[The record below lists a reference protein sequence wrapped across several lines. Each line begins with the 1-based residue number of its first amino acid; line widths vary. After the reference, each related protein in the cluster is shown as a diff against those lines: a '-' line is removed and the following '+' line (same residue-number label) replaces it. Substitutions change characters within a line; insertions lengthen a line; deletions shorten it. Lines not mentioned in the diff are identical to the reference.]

1 MLLAKITIYITVRNT
16 LRTRSFVLLCLNHQ
30 CLHGPL
36 SLFCHVSASP
46 FSLLQQACF
55 QLLMVVCTG
64 DARPFALIFPCTRAP
79 FWHAHLFAIHWIAV
93 HWISRSLLAR
103 APVRSSLNMNTYTPP
118 QKNISHRIYTIHVGH
133 LFWFQNGEFRRKVRD
148 FHACVP
154 SAICAPEY
162 GIHWRQT
169 GVTTENNAAL
179 YLVIVN
185 YSKS

>member
-1 MLLAKITIYITVRNT
+1 MARFRCFATSQPRPFLFFSRRAF
-16 LRTRSFVLLCLNHQ
+16 SFWWW
-30 CLHGPL
+30 
-36 SLFCHVSASP
+36 SA
-46 FSLLQQACF
+46 LVMQ
-55 QLLMVVCTG
+55 G
-64 DARPFALIFPCTRAP
+64 NFALIFPCTSAP
-79 FWHAHLFAIHWIAV
+79 FWHAHLFAI

-103 APVRSSLNMNTYTPP
+103 APVRSSLNMNTYPPTP
-118 QKNISHRIYTIHVGH
+118 KNISHRIYTIHVGH

-169 GVTTENNAAL
+169 GVTTENNGAL